1 MGEGKRVVEA
11 TEHDI
16 GREVAYFPPGEGSRS
31 LWVLGELMV
40 CKTKSEQTGGAY
52 SLFELVT
59 QPKDG
64 PPPHVQH
71 REDESFYV
79 LEGVYEFLV
88 EGRTLRAETGSLL
101 YVPRGNL
108 HAHRNVGEGVGRML
122 VSQTPGGLH
131 ERFFEEIGE
140 VRKDGFTPPVSEE
153 PRDTERIARIAAE
166 FGIEMTLPGRSYDEQ
181 EGITGWQRPG

>member
-11 TEHDI
+11 KESES
-16 GREVAYFPPGEGSRS
+16 GREVAYFAPGEGSRS
-31 LWVLGELMV
+31 LWVFGELVML
-40 CKTKSEQTGGAY
+40 KTKSEQTGGAY
-52 SLFELVT
+52 SLFEVVT
-59 QPKDG
+59 QPGGG

-79 LEGVYEFLV
+79 LEGEYELLV
-88 EGRTLRAETGSLL
+88 EGRTLRAGAGALV

-122 VSQTPGGLH
+122 VSQTPGGSH

-140 VRKDGFTPPVSEE
+140 EVRDVSTLPVFIGSRE
-153 PRDTERIARIAAE
+153 TERIARIAAE
-166 FGIEMTLPGRSYDEQ
+166 YGIEMPLHGRSYDAQ
-181 EGITGWQRPG
+181 EGFTG